1 MPSTAKKP
9 RILVT
14 RKLPAPVEARLVRDF
29 DAVLNKEDKLYG
41 PEELIAAAAG
51 CDGLLPCPTEKLTA
65 DVVARLPESIRIV
78 ATFSVGFEHIDIAA
92 CKARGIRIVVPSAE
106 DLAAKRREMIG
117 HQDHVAML
125 SRISPEMVETVSAEV
140 TAAG

>member
-92 CKARGIRIVVPSAE
+92 CKARGIVVGNTPDVLTDATADIALLLTRASSCCA
-106 DLAAKRREMIG
+106 R
-117 HQDHVAML
+117 
-125 SRISPEMVETVSAEV
+125 
-140 TAAG
+140 AAGAPGRPPPCWGSI